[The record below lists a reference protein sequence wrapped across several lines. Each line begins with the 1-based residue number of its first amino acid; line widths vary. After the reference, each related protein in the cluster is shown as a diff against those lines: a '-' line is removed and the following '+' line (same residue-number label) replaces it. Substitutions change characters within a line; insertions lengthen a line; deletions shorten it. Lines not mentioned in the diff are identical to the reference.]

1 MAGATR
7 GRRHVTDYPTALEEN
22 LRLADGTEILLR
34 PIRDD
39 DGPLLQDLL
48 ANMSDEDRRR
58 RFFSPIRTLSENLV
72 QRLSHVDYRH
82 DIALLALM
90 AGTGTLLGV
99 VRLAGEGEPKRAE
112 YAITLRSDYKGHGLG
127 WLLMQRM
134 LDLAARLGFLEV
146 YGYVLRENEPMLRMA
161 REFGFVVEAA
171 PDEPEA
177 VLVRRPVVRRPVGRG
192 DAAPDVGSR
201 A

>member
-1 MAGATR
+1 MSE
-7 GRRHVTDYPTALEEN
+7 YPAALEEN

-58 RFFSPIRTLSENLV
+58 RFFSPIRTLSESLV

-82 DIALLALM
+82 DIALLALT
-90 AGTGTLLGV
+90 AGTDTLLGV
-99 VRLAGEGEPKRAE
+99 VRLASEGEPGRAE

-134 LDLAARLGFLEV
+134 LGLAARLGFLEV

-177 VLVRRPVVRRPVGRG
+177 VLVRRPVGRG